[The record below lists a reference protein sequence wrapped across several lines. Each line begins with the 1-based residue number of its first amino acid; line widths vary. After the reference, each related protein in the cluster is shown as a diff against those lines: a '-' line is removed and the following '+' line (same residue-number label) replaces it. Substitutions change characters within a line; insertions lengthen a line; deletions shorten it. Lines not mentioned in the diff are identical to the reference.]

1 MQALAD
7 APSVDMRV
15 TRMLIQHQMCLVASM
30 NTPVQSTDFVIR
42 GHLPESVLATEAAWR
57 KLTPPERR
65 ELEDALLVEC
75 GPELEAALIAAAVD
89 VSEYLTV
96 CRAEGLEPN
105 LRRLKDQLS
114 SGELNLAEVED
125 VLEQSLTDLRAAR
138 RQRQLAAEIAR
149 TVKLADYPESF
160 AAVHRPR
167 RLIAVL
173 GPTNSGKTYDAFKR
187 LASARSGVY
196 LGPLRLL
203 ALEAFTRLNEEFG
216 VSASLITGEERR
228 IVQGSRVTASTIEML
243 DTGKPLEVAVIDEIQ
258 MLTDPDRGWAWTQ
271 AVVGVDADEVW
282 LLGALSAEPAIRA
295 LAQRLGLPLEV
306 RKKERK
312 HPLVVANRALAEHP
326 QQALTRAR
334 AGDAFVVFSRRDAL
348 NLRDDLLAQQ
358 HSVACIYGA
367 LSPEVREREARRF
380 ACGEAD
386 LLVATDA
393 IGMGLN
399 LPIQRVIFTSVQKY
413 DGTERAE
420 LPVALLQQI
429 GGRAGRFGHQTAE
442 EGVAVGLTP
451 AEHQV
456 VARLMR
462 VPQEMLPAAGFM
474 VTPGAQY
481 LEQLAQLSGDS
492 RLEVLLTLFTLHCDQ
507 GDGFFLPHVPEEQ
520 HARAA
525 QLDRLG
531 NLPLRVKHTFSMA
544 PMASNHEDLD
554 QAWRSWARQVNQG
567 KAVRLNFLASD
578 PEQASLEEAE
588 TAVRLLAAYRWFG
601 HRMPEVFVDH
611 AAADAVLGPW
621 ITAVDE
627 HLKSRRKQGV
637 GGGRKGLPSWYWGA
651 AKPLPAG
658 KGHKAGKVAPADLSA
673 PSPRRQS
680 KPGKG
685 PPATQSTGQQAGKP
699 VSRSPAASSLTR
711 RSRRPKRT

>member
-1 MQALAD
+1 MHALAD
-7 APSVDMRV
+7 APTVDMRV
-15 TRMLIQHQMCLVASM
+15 TRTLIHRQMCLVASM
-30 NTPVQSTDFVIR
+30 TTPGQATDLVIR
-42 GHLPESVLATEAAWR
+42 GHLPESVLAPEVQWK
-57 KLTPPERR
+57 KLTPDERDDLAQAR
-65 ELEDALLVEC
+65 LQACAAALET
-75 GPELEAALIAAAVD
+75 ALIAAV
-89 VSEYLTV
+89 VEISEYLTV
-96 CRAEGLEPN
+96 CTAEGLEPN
-105 LRRLKDQLS
+105 LRRLKEQLS
-114 SGELNLAEVED
+114 SGELNLNSLDDLLA
-125 VLEQSLTDLRAAR
+125 QSLTDLRAAR

-149 TVKLADYPESF
+149 TVKLADYPETF

-228 IVQGSRVTASTIEML
+228 IVEGSRVTASTIEML
-243 DTGKPLEVAVIDEIQ
+243 DTGRPIEVAVIDEIQ
-258 MLTDPDRGWAWTQ
+258 LLIDPDRGWAWTQ

-295 LAQRLGLPLEV
+295 LAQRLRLPLEV

-312 HPLVVANRALAEHP
+312 HPLVVADRALAEHP
-326 QQALTRAR
+326 QQALARAR

-348 NLRDDLLAQQ
+348 NLRDDLLA
-358 HSVACIYGA
+358 HKYSVACIYGA

-380 ACGEAD
+380 ASGDAD
-386 LLVATDA
+386 VLVATDA
-393 IGMGLN
+393 IGLGLN

-429 GGRAGRFGHQTAE
+429 GGRAGRFGHQAAE
-442 EGVAVGLTP
+442 EGVVAGLTP

-462 VPQEMLPAAGFM
+462 APQDILPTAGFM

-481 LEQLAQLSGDS
+481 LEQLAQISGDS
-492 RLEVLLTLFTLHCDQ
+492 RLDVLLTLFTLHCDQ
-507 GDGFFLPHVPEEQ
+507 GDQFFRPHVPEEQ
-520 HARAA
+520 LARAL

-567 KAVRLNFLASD
+567 HAVRLNFLASD
-578 PEQASLEEAE
+578 PELASLEEAE
-588 TAVRLLAAYRWFG
+588 TAVRLLSAYRWFG
-601 HRMPEVFVDH
+601 HRMPDVFVDH

-627 HLKSRRKQGV
+627 HLKSRCKQGV
-637 GGGRKGLPSWYWGA
+637 GGGRKGLPSWYWGQ
-651 AKPLPAG
+651 AKPVG
-658 KGHKAGKVAPADLSA
+658 KAPKASQNTTSA
-673 PSPRRQS
+673 RGYREKPVKPSKSS
-680 KPGKG
+680 KPSNSRI
-685 PPATQSTGQQAGKP
+685 PPQTGRDTLRDPEAQTT
-699 VSRSPAASSLTR
+699 SRRP
-711 RSRRPKRT
+711 RRPKRT